1 MASLRQALK
10 DRANNVDFTSKTT
23 GFQSVACGKTGVLLI
38 WRLPGSIPDLLN
50 LISGECG
57 LGICILQ
64 FATPLHIGHPNLHSS
79 LRTIAVGQWLANQ
92 VATQYFRLCR
102 LHGLYCIFFFTTL

>member
-23 GFQSVACGKTGVLLI
+23 GFQSVACGKTEVLLI

-50 LISGECG
+50 PITSGEC
-57 LGICILQ
+57 
-64 FATPLHIGHPNLHSS
+64 A
-79 LRTIAVGQWLANQ
+79 
-92 VATQYFRLCR
+92 
-102 LHGLYCIFFFTTL
+102 

>member
-23 GFQSVACGKTGVLLI
+23 GFQSVACGKTEVLLI

-50 LISGECG
+50 PISGECG
-57 LGICILQ
+57 PGICILQ
-64 FATPLHIGHPNLHSS
+64 
-79 LRTIAVGQWLANQ
+79 
-92 VATQYFRLCR
+92 
-102 LHGLYCIFFFTTL
+102 

>member
-10 DRANNVDFTSKTT
+10 DRANNVDFTLKTT
-23 GFQSVACGKTGVLLI
+23 SFQSVACGTTGVLLI

-50 LISGECG
+50 PVSGECG

-64 FATPLHIGHPNLHSS
+64 FATSPHRSS
-79 LRTIAVGQWLANQ
+79 
-92 VATQYFRLCR
+92 
-102 LHGLYCIFFFTTL
+102 